1 MRNDKKN
8 WIDWKEI
15 NKKKREREAKEK
27 EEQLRFQEMRYK
39 AFLRA
44 RKENLKDLEFPFLKI
59 YEEQGGKVLFPF
71 LEFFFDEALKFKNLE
86 IYYQNS
92 KHEISEEGIFQNFL
106 SFRYV
111 KEILIPKRETYEYFE
126 EFLKWKHKE
135 KYEILE
141 FLIPSF
147 PFKIKSGNEKGTSNK
162 NSFPAAYS
170 LTNHKFINYNSK
182 ERINFL
188 CFDLDY
194 HNGAEAIKSFP
205 TIKDFKK
212 HLIQQLGAELEPS
225 FIIQTNK
232 GYQFFYHLKVPVLAK
247 YKNSI
252 QFLKDIKAGMIEL
265 LGLDKIASNRLYGV
279 YRGPIQNQTEFNF
292 KKRDFKLK
300 DFSKFAK
307 SSRRVDFQFL
317 ESIENLENFKI
328 EKFKEGSRNEKLFV
342 AGLIFA
348 KNKKNLSFEIIFN
361 YILKL
366 NAKISKPLN
375 EDEIKGISASVFRY
389 YIDGKI
395 SLNSSDDD
403 IKRGIMG
410 LRSSKLKLNQKQKL
424 AAARTNEV
432 RKINF
437 EANKTNFE
445 KGNEIKSIN
454 NKTEIIAQLQAA
466 KDFLRRNHIKLTKA
480 ALIKKT
486 KLNKKTVYKYFE
498 FLK

>member
-1 MRNDKKN
+1 MMIN
-8 WIDWKEI
+8 WKEI
-15 NKKKREREAKEK
+15 NKKRKEK
-27 EEQLRFQEMRYK
+27 EVKDREEQLKFQEMRYK

-44 RKENLKDLEFPFLKI
+44 RKQDLSDCEFPFSKM
-59 YEEQGGKVLFPF
+59 YEEQGREYLFYF
-71 LEFFFDEALKFKNLE
+71 LETYFDEALKFKNLE
-86 IYYQNS
+86 IRYKNS
-92 KHEISEEGIFQNFL
+92 EHETSEEDIFQKFL
-106 SFRYV
+106 YFRYI
-111 KEILIPKRETYEYFE
+111 KEILIPKKEINKYFE
-126 EFLKWKHKE
+126 EFLKWKYKE
-135 KYEILE
+135 KNEILE

-147 PFKIKSGNEKGTSNK
+147 PIEIKSGNEKGTSNK

-170 LTNHKFINYNSK
+170 ISNHKFINYNSK

-194 HNGAEAIKSFP
+194 YNGAEAIKSFP

-212 HLIQQLGAELEPS
+212 HLIDQLGAELEPT
-225 FIIQTNK
+225 FIIQTAK

-252 QFLKDIKAGMIEL
+252 QFLKDIKTGLIEL

-279 YRGPIQNQTEFNF
+279 YRGPLQNPTEFNF
-292 KKRDFKLK
+292 KKRDFELK

-328 EKFKEGSRNEKLFV
+328 EKFKEGSRNEKLFI

-348 KNKKNLSFEIIFN
+348 KNRKNLSFKIIFN

-366 NAKISKPLN
+366 NAKISKPLS
-375 EDEIKGISASVFRY
+375 EDEIKGISGSVFRY

-424 AAARTNEV
+424 AAARTNKV

-445 KGNEIKSIN
+445 KGNEIKNIN

-466 KDFLRRNHIKLTKA
+466 KDYLRKNHIKLTKA